1 MHENKDLERASHE
14 SFSTRGALGDE
25 VARFFEAATEGEF
38 MLTTKERTG
47 IYSEQIRSFLVSN
60 FYVSDAKALVD
71 DTSLLDQGIVDS
83 TGVLEIIG
91 FIEETFGIIVED
103 SELLPENLD
112 SIQGIEQ
119 YILRKMN

>member
-1 MHENKDLERASHE
+1 
-14 SFSTRGALGDE
+14 
-25 VARFFEAATEGEF
+25 
-38 MLTTKERTG
+38 MLTVKDRT
-47 IYSEQIRSFLVSN
+47 YSEQIRNFLISN
-60 FYVSDAKALVD
+60 FYVSDVKALVD

-91 FIEETFGIIVED
+91 FIEETFGITVED

-119 YILRKMN
+119 YIIRKMN